1 MLGNKKMIDAID
13 RVILG
18 ELEEDSRKSYSDIA
32 KVVGKTEATVRR
44 RIKKMIKNNVIDKFT
59 IDYDLNNHPK
69 VYATVK
75 IEPDFKD
82 IKRII
87 KELNQIE
94 EVTNV
99 WRLSGDCGILITVEM
114 TSIEDFNP
122 IIEGKISQINGM
134 KIVETCFITDIIK

>member
-1 MLGNKKMIDAID
+1 MIDAID